1 MFIERSIVIMVKC
14 VFSFLLALICLVT
27 GLPAEA
33 ARNDNYPT
41 PLFCYVLS
49 NGRVTTYVQ
58 NSTARVSG
66 YIDGGV
72 DQVQLNNIYPSD
84 NWVYGGYPTSRGRKW
99 AWFRVSDVIY
109 DYNYQMKKTKALR
122 TAPAYRKKERGQ
134 TIGSVYAND
143 VIYVVSEYGDL
154 AQIIYPISGGY
165 KLGWV
170 EKSVVDWGS
179 RPAPQPGTNY
189 PTGNIVNVSNGTYKI
204 ASAANLNMVLDLD
217 NGRNENGANLHLWQW
232 VGTPQQ
238 KFVIENCGNGYYSL
252 RPSYTDKKLDG
263 LGSKPNNGTNVGLW
277 TSNGSNE
284 QRWRFIDAGN
294 GYVYIESKMKPGLS
308 LDCQGGRV
316 QNGVNVQVWMRGNVP
331 WNKWKLER
339 LDTQPGQSAERYV
352 VSTNGA
358 TLALRSGPGTNYGIK
373 ARMPRGS
380 VVEVYSISNGWANLS
395 YNGMSGYAASSY
407 LIKKGDNEQGNDWDR
422 YVGRMPGN
430 LNLNSSYY
438 QARSSNNP
446 FAKSYRDSNGRYHST
461 NCTWYAYGRF
471 YEVNGQK
478 LGVTGM
484 PYRWSGQARNNGF
497 SIGTSPRSKSV
508 AVAEKHVMFVE
519 NVSNGYVYFTEANYG
534 DDFVV
539 KKMSIAE
546 FTNKRKI
553 QSYIYAK

>member
-1 MFIERSIVIMVKC
+1 MKRGYRNCIKKVAGIIGAVMMASCCGSVVCDYDVPVSITQVSAQQQYNITAEQAKSVMFNAVYYANLYPDLKKAFGYDSGKLYEHYYWYGIQEGRSASPIFDPKYYLENNADLKRAFGVDYKAAYQHWIDYGCSEGRASSKYSSGKYYKEKYRDLQNAY
-14 VFSFLLALICLVT
+14 FNGGSNANNYYKLALHYLNYGISEKRQANVHGLV
-27 GLPAEA
+27 P
-33 ARNDNYPT
+33 
-41 PLFCYVLS
+41 
-49 NGRVTTYVQ
+49 
-58 NSTARVSG
+58 
-66 YIDGGV
+66 GGMV
-72 DQVQLNNIYPSD
+72 RQ
-84 NWVYGGYPTSRGRKW
+84 
-99 AWFRVSDVIY
+99 
-109 DYNYQMKKTKALR
+109 
-122 TAPAYRKKERGQ
+122 E
-134 TIGSVYAND
+134 
-143 VIYVVSEYGDL
+143 
-154 AQIIYPISGGY
+154 
-165 KLGWV
+165 V
-170 EKSVVDWGS
+170 E
-179 RPAPQPGTNY
+179 Q
-189 PTGNIVNVSNGTYKI
+189 
-204 ASAANLNMVLDLD
+204 
-217 NGRNENGANLHLWQW
+217 
-232 VGTPQQ
+232 
-238 KFVIENCGNGYYSL
+238 
-252 RPSYTDKKLDG
+252 
-263 LGSKPNNGTNVGLW
+263 
-277 TSNGSNE
+277 
-284 QRWRFIDAGN
+284 
-294 GYVYIESKMKPGLS
+294 
-308 LDCQGGRV
+308 
-316 QNGVNVQVWMRGNVP
+316 
-331 WNKWKLER
+331 
-339 LDTQPGQSAERYV
+339 YV

-358 TLALRSGPGTNYGIK
+358 TLALRSGPDTNYGIK

-395 YNGMSGYAASSY
+395 YNGMSGYASSSY
-407 LIKKGDNEQGNDWDR
+407 LIKKGDNEQENDWDR